1 MDISPTLFN
10 FGSSFSR
17 GSSKQRAALRWQKAF
32 TVIYSCRVMLS
43 FADKI
48 VSHSK
53 EEILSAISCSPSYT
67 ITTLHVQSQDADGSN
82 VNETGKHGGFFFQV
96 DQEAVGKVVREKD
109 MESLQQLG
117 EIQVI
122 AAEDIYVTDAERGI
136 HGNAEDFNG
145 RKEVLLL
152 TLFFVA

>member
-1 MDISPTLFN
+1 
-10 FGSSFSR
+10 
-17 GSSKQRAALRWQKAF
+17 
-32 TVIYSCRVMLS
+32 MLS

-145 RKEVLLL
+145 RQEVLLL